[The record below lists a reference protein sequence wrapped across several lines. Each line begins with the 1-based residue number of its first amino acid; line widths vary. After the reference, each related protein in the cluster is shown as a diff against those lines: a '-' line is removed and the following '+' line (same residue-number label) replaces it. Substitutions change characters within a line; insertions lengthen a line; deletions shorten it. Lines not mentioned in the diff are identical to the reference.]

1 VATTSGPGS
10 GKTGGGGGANIE
22 KFGDPEDY
30 NNGVG
35 QVGVRILSWREIR

>member
-1 VATTSGPGS
+1 VDQHLYFGTL
-10 GKTGGGGGANIE
+10 GKTGGNLVA
-22 KFGDPEDY
+22 FGNPSDY